1 MAKRSTA
8 STEASD
14 PAGPARPKARK
25 APPRARKTKTASA
38 PGSAPPS
45 PEPSVDEIRRR
56 AYERYQERGGNHGQH
71 FDDWL
76 EAERELRSTKYEVR
90 SRK

>member
-8 STEASD
+8 SSETPE
-14 PAGPARPKARK
+14 PGGPARPKV
-25 APPRARKTKTASA
+25 RKTRTAPKGSSA
-38 PGSAPPS
+38 SSS

-56 AYERYQERGGNHGQH
+56 AYERYQARGGNHGQH

-76 EAERELRSTKYEVR
+76 EAEKELR
-90 SRK
+90 RKK

>member
-8 STEASD
+8 SSETPEPS
-14 PAGPARPKARK
+14 GPARPKARK
-25 APPRARKTKTASA
+25 TKTAPKAS
-38 PGSAPPS
+38 SAPPS

-56 AYERYQERGGNHGQH
+56 AYERYQQRGGNHGKH

-76 EAERELRSTKYEVR
+76 EAERELRS
-90 SRK
+90 RK

>member
-8 STEASD
+8 STEAPD
-14 PAGPARPKARK
+14 PDRPARPKARK
-25 APPRARKTKTASA
+25 TRTAS
-38 PGSAPPS
+38 PRRSAPPS

-76 EAERELRSTKYEVR
+76 EAEKELRTK
-90 SRK
+90 K

>member
-8 STEASD
+8 STEAPD
-14 PAGPARPKARK
+14 AVGPARPKARK
-25 APPRARKTKTASA
+25 TRTAA
-38 PGSAPPS
+38 TPGSAPPS
-45 PEPSVDEIRRR
+45 SEPSVDEIRQR

-76 EAERELRSTKYEVR
+76 EAERELRSK
-90 SRK
+90 K

>member
-8 STEASD
+8 SREAPGPD
-14 PAGPARPKARK
+14 GPARPKG
-25 APPRARKTKTASA
+25 RKTKTASTV
-38 PGSAPPS
+38 GSTSPT

-56 AYERYQERGGNHGQH
+56 AYERYQQRGGNHGQH

-76 EAERELRSTKYEVR
+76 EAEKELRTK
-90 SRK
+90 K